1 MHKGGGRLRDG
12 LTMRA
17 SAFALWGIVLAIAAG
32 ALLLAPGYD
41 AGGWSADARISLSD
55 LSTVDNVPP
64 YKPDTSRLRFAV
76 AAVLSPRAT
85 IENYQMLASYLSARL
100 NRPVEIVQSKSYAET
115 NSLVRSGDAAL
126 ALVCSGAFVAGR
138 QDFGMQPLVV
148 PVVNGQTTYHSYLI
162 VRSTSTI
169 RSWDDLRHKRFAF
182 TDPLSNSGRL
192 VPVFLL
198 SRKGETPEKFFDDFI
213 FTYSHDK
220 SVQAVADG
228 LVDAAAV
235 DSLVYDFMVQ
245 NVPSLTSRVKVIWV
259 SPPYGINPVVVN
271 PNIAQGLRSELESI
285 FLGMHTDPEG
295 QKVLAQLGIDS
306 FRTPDPRAY
315 DSIEAMLQATAVR

>member
-1 MHKGGGRLRDG
+1 
-12 LTMRA
+12 MRA
-17 SAFALWGIVLAIAAG
+17 STFALWGIVLAIAAG

-55 LSTVDNVPP
+55 LSTVDNAPP

-76 AAVLSPRAT
+76 GAVLSPRAT
-85 IENYQMLASYLSARL
+85 IKNYETLASYLNARL
-100 NRPVEIVQSKSYAET
+100 NRPVEIVQGKSYAET
-115 NSLVRSGDAAL
+115 NSLVRSGDVAL

-148 PVVNGQTTYHSYLI
+148 PVVNGQTTYYSYLVVRAGST
-162 VRSTSTI
+162 VRS
-169 RSWDDLRHKRFAF
+169 WEDLRQKKFAF
-182 TDPLSNSGRL
+182 TDPLSNTGRL
-192 VPVFLL
+192 VPVFVL
-198 SRKGETPEKFFDDFI
+198 SQKGETPEKFFQDFI

-220 SVQAVADG
+220 SVKAVADG

-245 NVPSLTSRVKVIWV
+245 NDPSLTSKVKVVWV

-271 PNIAQGLRSELESI
+271 PNIAPRLRLELESI
-285 FLGMHTDPEG
+285 FLGMRTDPEG
-295 QKVLAQLGIDS
+295 QRVLAQLGIDS
-306 FRTPDPRAY
+306 FTAPDPRAY
-315 DSIEAMLQATAVR
+315 DSIETMLQATAVR